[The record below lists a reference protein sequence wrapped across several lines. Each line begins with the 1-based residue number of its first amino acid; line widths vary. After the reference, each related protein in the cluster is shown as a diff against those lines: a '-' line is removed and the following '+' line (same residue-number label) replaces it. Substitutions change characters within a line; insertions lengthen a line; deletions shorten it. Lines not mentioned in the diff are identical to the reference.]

1 MYELMTESFWR
12 SEPIENLPQWFA
24 NFSHRRY
31 GQNMTEL
38 ENAWKILGG
47 SVYNCCAALK
57 PLPKPFRY
65 HGKTTL
71 TVLPR
76 FYQIEPNYCYRI

>member
-1 MYELMTESFWR
+1 MEGIHNSYVMYELMTESFWR
-12 SEPIENLPQWFA
+12 SEPIENLSQWFA
-24 NFSHRRY
+24 NFTHRRY
-31 GQNMTEL
+31 GQNMSEL
-38 ENAWKILGG
+38 ENAWIILGG

-76 FYQIEPNYCYRI
+76 FY

>member
-12 SEPIENLPQWFA
+12 SEPIENLSQWFA
-24 NFSHRRY
+24 NFTHRRY
-31 GQNMTEL
+31 GQNMSEL
-38 ENAWKILGG
+38 ENAWMVLGG

-76 FYQIEPNYCYRI
+76 FYQIEPNNSYRI